1 MAATLISTII
11 TDARVHLK
19 ETTAR
24 YWTDAELLAH
34 FKKGVND
41 LWGAI
46 VDLNQSHY
54 QTTDITNVS
63 LTANSETLT
72 GIPSDC
78 FRVVLIEPRSLSSAS
93 SGSSVMFWPRNA
105 HSAAA
110 RNARQL
116 SAQDPT
122 VGLDIFYEV
131 EGPGA
136 PVGTPVV
143 RVAPQIS
150 GTLLL
155 RLIYI
160 AAPGSAALTTASNNP
175 IPGESDNA
183 MMAWMIAHARAKER
197 EDRSPDPNWLALY
210 GTEKQSLL
218 VRMAPRQQQE
228 PEVVDDLFGGYL

>member
-1 MAATLISTII
+1 MATLISGII
-11 TDARVHLK
+11 TDARVDLK

-24 YWTDAELLAH
+24 FWTDAELLAH

-54 QTTDITNVS
+54 QTTDITNV
-63 LTANSETLT
+63 TVAANSETLA

-78 FRVVLIEPRSLSSAS
+78 FRVVLIEPRDLSSA
-93 SGSSVMFWPRNA
+93 GPTPDVMFWPRGA

-110 RNARQL
+110 RNARQIT
-116 SAQDPT
+116 AQDPRG
-122 VGLDIFYEV
+122 GLDIFYEV

-136 PVGTPVV
+136 PVATPTVRIAPTCTSVV
-143 RVAPQIS
+143 N
-150 GTLLL
+150 L
-155 RLIYI
+155 RFIYI
-160 AAPGSAALTTASNNP
+160 AAPGSATLTGASNNP

-183 MMAWMIAHARAKER
+183 MKAWVVAHARAKER
-197 EDRSPDPNWLALY
+197 EDRSPDPNWLAIY
-210 GTEKQSLL
+210 ATEKQNLL

-228 PEVVDDLFGGYL
+228 PDVVEDLFGAYL